1 MKLYHS
7 VGPNPQT
14 VKTFLA
20 ERGIELD
27 MVEVDLMGGEN
38 RKDAYLKINPAG
50 QMPALILED
59 GSLITEITAICEYLD
74 ETTPGDSLIGS
85 TPEERAQTRRW
96 VRWIDLQVVD
106 PMTRAFRYSEGL
118 PLFKD
123 RMPCFPDA
131 APGLKE
137 CVQVALQWLDEQ
149 MSGKTWVAGDRF
161 TLADILLFSFV
172 AFGEQIGQ
180 PLDRDLKSVSAWYDR
195 MGERESVKA

>member
-1 MKLYHS
+1 MKLYNS

-14 VKTFLA
+14 VRTFMA
-20 ERGIELD
+20 ERGITVD

-38 RKDAYLKINPAG
+38 RKEAYLKINPGG

-59 GSLITEITAICEYLD
+59 GTLSTEITAICEYLD
-74 ETTPGDSLIGS
+74 ETQPGDSLIGA
-85 TPEERAQTRRW
+85 TPEERAITRRW
-96 VRWIDLQVVD
+96 MRWIDLEVID

-137 CVQVALQWLDEQ
+137 CVKQALVWLNEQ
-149 MSGKTWVAGDRF
+149 MSGKTWVAGERF

-172 AFGEQIGQ
+172 AFGGQVGQ
-180 PLDRDLKSVSAWYDR
+180 PLDRELKNLAAWYDR
-195 MGERESVKA
+195 MEKRESVKS